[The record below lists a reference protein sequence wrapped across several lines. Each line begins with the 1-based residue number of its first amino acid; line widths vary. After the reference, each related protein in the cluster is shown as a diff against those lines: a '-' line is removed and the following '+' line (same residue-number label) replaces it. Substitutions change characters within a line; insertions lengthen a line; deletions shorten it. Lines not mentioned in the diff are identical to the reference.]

1 MSPHDN
7 EKIGHEIQAIVPSI
21 SRGQIRAEGGLTH
34 LGPRLLQP
42 CDLSEPPCE
51 AGLNSV
57 LLKLSNV

>member
-7 EKIGHEIQAIVPSI
+7 EKTGLEIQAIVPSI

-34 LGPRLLQP
+34 LGPGLLQP
-42 CDLSEPPCE
+42 CDLPELPCE
-51 AGLNSV
+51 AGLNFV